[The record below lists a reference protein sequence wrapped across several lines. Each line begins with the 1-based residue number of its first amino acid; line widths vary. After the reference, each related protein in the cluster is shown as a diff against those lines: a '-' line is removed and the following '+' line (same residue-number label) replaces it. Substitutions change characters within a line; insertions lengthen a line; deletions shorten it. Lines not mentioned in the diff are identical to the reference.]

1 MYIISNYIVANMQH
15 KGKMTKSKRVM
26 VSFTE
31 KQWELIKK
39 LKGEFG
45 DSDSDIVRS
54 IVMAWLSEK
63 SFVSD
68 TVKNR
73 EINNT

>member
-1 MYIISNYIVANMQH
+1 
-15 KGKMTKSKRVM
+15 M

-45 DSDSDIVRS
+45 DSDSDIVRN
-54 IVMAWLSEK
+54 IVLAWLSEK

-73 EINNT
+73 EINNSGKI

>member
-1 MYIISNYIVANMQH
+1 MA
-15 KGKMTKSKRVM
+15 KSKRVM

-39 LKGEFG
+39 LRGEFG
-45 DSDSDIVRS
+45 DSDSDIVRN

-73 EINNT
+73 EINNNVKI